1 VIPETLAGE
10 GREGSFRKD
19 GVREGWRKRGGG
31 GGGGGEK
38 CGGRDGGEKM
48 SEDTLS
54 SNAVLKMSTGF
65 LFPRVCQPLSLQQL

>member
-1 VIPETLAGE
+1 MIPETLAGE

-19 GVREGWRKRGGG
+19 GVREGWRKRG
-31 GGGGGEK
+31 
-38 CGGRDGGEKM
+38 GGRDGGEKM

>member
-1 VIPETLAGE
+1 MEET
-10 GREGSFRKD
+10 
-19 GVREGWRKRGGG
+19 GGG
-31 GGGGGEK
+31 
-38 CGGRDGGEKM
+38 DGGETK